1 MCFRSPEHGLGRCLV
16 ALIVLLAGAA
26 LAGQATAPPAQPPSA
41 QPLPPAQQ
49 PPTFKLRV
57 DYVEVDAVVTDRQGR
72 IVRDLTKEDF
82 QVLEDGKSQAITAF
96 TMVDIPVDTD
106 TRPLFATAPIEPDV
120 KTNEKPFDGRVYV
133 MVIDD
138 LHTRFGRSQRV
149 KLAGKQFIE
158 RRLGANDL
166 MAVVHTAGPTD
177 GNQEFTNKRRL
188 LLAAVDKTAGRKLN
202 SSTANKTDAYNRGR
216 DLRVQGDPLNDPDD
230 MERGFN
236 ARSTLDTLRNVAEW
250 FGAVRG
256 RRKAIL
262 FVSEGIDYDIDDIIP
277 RTGSNHQSAS
287 MVLDSTREAIAA
299 ATRSNV
305 AIYGI
310 DPRGLTDLGDESIE
324 IGSFPDDTSLGI
336 GQGSLRNELRLA
348 QDSLRTLSEET
359 GGFAVVNKNDFSTAF
374 QRIVEDNSSY
384 YVLAYYPP
392 DPRPGRT
399 HKIEVRLTR
408 PGLTVRAR
416 KAYVAPKKVEPA
428 KTTSNSPSTPEL
440 REALD
445 SPLPVNGLTM
455 HVFAAPFKGAAPN
468 ASVLFGVELRGRDMK
483 LDQSS
488 NVRLSYIAIDANGKV
503 RGGNTDSL
511 TLANMRPETKAR
523 IEQTGLRMLNRLDL
537 PPGKYQL
544 RVAAHDAGGG
554 NVGSVQ
560 YDMDVPDFAKAP
572 FSISG
577 LVLTSGYG
585 SALPTARADEQLK
598 PMLPGPPIAMRSF
611 PQNDEIVLF
620 TEVYDNA
627 GATPHKVDIT
637 ATVTTDEGK
646 VLFKTD
652 EVRDST
658 DLGGKRGGYGYTTR
672 IPLKDLAAGSY
683 VLKVEAKSRLAATPP
698 VAREL
703 QFTVEAPRPAL
714 AR

>member
-1 MCFRSPEHGLGRCLV
+1 MNARLRLIAP
-16 ALIVLLAGAA
+16 IVLLAGAA
-26 LAGQATAPPAQPPSA
+26 LTAGQAPAPPQPSPAPAAQ
-41 QPLPPAQQ
+41 QPPAQQ
-49 PPTFKLRV
+49 PPTFKVRV
-57 DYVEVDAVVTDRQGR
+57 DYVEVDAVVTDRQGNL
-72 IVRDLTKEDF
+72 VRNLKKEDF
-82 QVLEDGKSQAITAF
+82 QVLEDGKSQAITNF
-96 TMVDIPVDTD
+96 TLVDIPVDKD
-106 TRPLFATAPIEPDV
+106 TRPLFASQPIEPDV

-138 LHTRFGRSQRV
+138 MHTRFGRSVRV
-149 KLAGKQFIE
+149 KTAAKQFIE

-166 MAVVHTAGPTD
+166 MAIVHTSAPSD
-177 GNQEFTNKRRL
+177 ANQEFTSNRRL
-188 LLAAVDKTAGRKLN
+188 LLAAVDKTMGRKLD
-202 SSTANKTDAYNRGR
+202 SPTINKTNEYNRTR
-216 DLRVQGDPLNDPDD
+216 DIRQQGDALNDPDD

-250 FGAVRG
+250 FGSVHG

-262 FVSEGIDYDIDDIIP
+262 FVSEGIDYDIYDMIP
-277 RTGSNHQSAS
+277 PSGSNHQSAS
-287 MVLDSTREAIAA
+287 MVLDATREAIGA
-299 ATRSNV
+299 ATRANV

-324 IGSFPDDTSLGI
+324 IGAFPDDTSLGV
-336 GQGSLRNELRLA
+336 GAGSLQNEIRLS

-392 DPRPGRT
+392 DARPGRS
-399 HKIEVRLTR
+399 HKIDVRVTR

-416 KAYVAPKKVEPA
+416 KAYLTPKKVDAPKVTA
-428 KTTSNSPSTPEL
+428 NNPSTPEL

-445 SPLPVNGLTM
+445 SPLPVSGLTM
-455 HVFAAPFKGAAPN
+455 HVFAAPFKGTAPN

-483 LDQSS
+483 VDPNSKIL
-488 NVRLSYIAIDANGKV
+488 LSYIAIDATGKV
-503 RGGNTDSL
+503 KGGNTDSL
-511 TLANMRPETKAR
+511 ALTNLRPDTKAR

-544 RVAAHDAGGG
+544 RIAAHDPSGG

-560 YDMDVPDFAKAP
+560 YDLDVPDYAKAP
-572 FSISG
+572 FSMSG
-577 LVLTSGYG
+577 LVLTSGAG
-585 SALPTARADEQLK
+585 SAFPTVKPDEQLK
-598 PMLPGPPIAMRSF
+598 PMMPGPPVALRAF
-611 PQNDEIVLF
+611 PQNDEIALF

-627 GATPHKVDIT
+627 GATPHKVDIVT
-637 ATVTTDEGK
+637 TVTTDEGK

-652 EVRDST
+652 EVRDSA

-672 IPLKDLAAGSY
+672 IPMKDLALGSY
-683 VLKVEAKSRLAATPP
+683 VLKVEAKSRLKDTPP

-703 QFTVEAPRPAL
+703 QFTVEAPRTGPT
-714 AR
+714 R

>member
-1 MCFRSPEHGLGRCLV
+1 MNARVR
-16 ALIVLLAGAA
+16 LLAPILLLTGAA
-26 LAGQATAPPAQPPSA
+26 LTAGQAPA
-41 QPLPPAQQ
+41 PAQQ
-49 PPTFKLRV
+49 PPAAQPPTFKVRV

-72 IVRDLTKEDF
+72 VVRDLKKEDF
-82 QVLEDGKSQAITAF
+82 QVLEDGKSQAITNF
-96 TMVDIPVDTD
+96 TMVDIPVEKDN
-106 TRPLFATAPIEPDV
+106 RPLFAASPIEPDV
-120 KTNEKPFDGRVYV
+120 RTNEKPFDGRVYV
-133 MVIDD
+133 MVVDD

-149 KLAGKQFIE
+149 KIAARQFIE

-166 MAVVHTAGPTD
+166 MAIVHTAGAAG
-177 GNQEFTNKRRL
+177 GNQEFTNNKKL
-188 LLAAVDKTAGRKLN
+188 LLAAVDKTQGRKLD
-202 SSTANKTDAYNRGR
+202 SATANKTNEFNRTR
-216 DLRVQGDPLNDPDD
+216 DIRQQGDSLNDPDD

-236 ARSTLDTLRNVAEW
+236 ARTTLDTLRNVADW
-250 FGAVRG
+250 FGSVRG

-262 FVSEGIDYDIDDIIP
+262 FVSEGIDYDIYDVIAQS
-277 RTGSNHQSAS
+277 GSNHQSAS
-287 MVLDSTREAIAA
+287 LVLDATRDAIGA
-299 ATRSNV
+299 ATRANV

-324 IGSFPDDTSLGI
+324 IGSFPDDSSLGV
-336 GQGSLRNELRLA
+336 GPGSLQSELRLS

-392 DPRPGRT
+392 DVRPGRT
-399 HKIEVRLTR
+399 HKIDVRVTR

-416 KAYVAPKKVEPA
+416 KAYLTPKKVDAP
-428 KTTSNSPSTPEL
+428 KTSGNNPSTPEL

-445 SPLPVNGLTM
+445 SPLPVSGLTL
-455 HVFAAPFKGAAPN
+455 HVFAAPFKGVAPN

-483 LDQSS
+483 VGS
-488 NVRLSYIAIDANGKV
+488 NSKILLSYLAIDANGKV
-503 RGGNTDSL
+503 RGGNTDALSL
-511 TLANMRPETKAR
+511 TNLKPESKAR

-544 RVAAHDAGGG
+544 RIAAQDQAGG

-560 YDMDVPDFAKAP
+560 YDLEVPDYAKVP
-572 FSISG
+572 FSMSG
-577 LVLTSGYG
+577 LVLTSAAGA
-585 SALPTARADEQLK
+585 ALPTAKADEQLK
-598 PMLPGPPIAMRSF
+598 PMMPGPPVALRTF

-627 GATPHKVDIT
+627 GASPHKVDIT
-637 ATVTTDEGK
+637 TTVTTDEGK

-652 EVRDST
+652 ETRDST

-672 IPLKDLAAGSY
+672 VPLKDLALGRY
-683 VLKVEAKSRLAATPP
+683 VLKVEAKSRLGNTPP

-703 QFTVEAPRPAL
+703 QFTVEAPRTAPV
-714 AR
+714 R

>member
-1 MCFRSPEHGLGRCLV
+1 MG
-16 ALIVLLAGAA
+16 LIVLLAGPA
-26 LAGQATAPPAQPPSA
+26 LTAGQAPAPPASPQPQAP
-41 QPLPPAQQ
+41 Q

-72 IVRDLTKEDF
+72 IVRDLKKEDF
-82 QVLEDGKSQAITAF
+82 QVLEDGKSQAVTAF
-96 TMVDIPVDTD
+96 TMVDIPVDKD
-106 TRPLFATAPIEPDV
+106 NRPLFATAPIAPDV

-149 KLAGKQFIE
+149 KLAAKQFIE

-166 MAVVHTAGPTD
+166 MAVVHTAGPSD
-177 GNQEFTNKRRL
+177 ANQEFTNNRKL
-188 LLAAVDKTAGRKLN
+188 LLAAVDRTAGRKLD
-202 SSTANKTDAYNRGR
+202 STTANKTSEYYRTQGTR
-216 DLRVQGDPLNDPDD
+216 QQGDALNDPDD

-236 ARSTLDTLRNVAEW
+236 ARTTLDTLRNVAEW
-250 FGAVRG
+250 FGSVRG

-262 FVSEGIDYDIDDIIP
+262 FVSEGIDYDINDMIP
-277 RTGSNHQSAS
+277 QTGSTHQSAS
-287 MVLDSTREAIAA
+287 MVMDSTRDAIGA

-336 GQGSLRNELRLA
+336 GPGSLQNELRLS

-399 HKIEVRLTR
+399 HKIDVRVTR

-416 KAYVAPKKVEPA
+416 KAYLTPKKVEPA
-428 KTTSNSPSTPEL
+428 KTTSTTPSTPEL

-445 SPLPVNGLTM
+445 SPLPVSGLTM

-483 LDQSS
+483 VEPNAKIL
-488 NVRLSYIAIDANGKV
+488 LSYIAIDASGKV
-503 RGGNTDSL
+503 KGGNTDSL
-511 TLANMRPETKAR
+511 TLTNLKPESKAR
-523 IEQTGLRMLNRLDL
+523 IEQTGLRMLNRLEL

-544 RVAAHDAGGG
+544 RIAAHDAAGG

-560 YDMDVPDFAKAP
+560 YDLDVPDFVKAP
-572 FSISG
+572 FSMSG
-577 LVLTSGYG
+577 LVLTSGSG

-598 PMLPGPPIAMRSF
+598 PMLPGPPIAIRSF

-672 IPLKDLAAGSY
+672 IPLKDLAPGSY
-683 VLKVEAKSRLAATPP
+683 VLKVDAKSRLGQTPP

-703 QFTVEAPRPAL
+703 QFTVEAPRPAA

>member
-1 MCFRSPEHGLGRCLV
+1 MNARVRLV
-16 ALIVLLAGAA
+16 APILLLTGAA
-26 LAGQATAPPAQPPSA
+26 LTAGQAPA
-41 QPLPPAQQ
+41 PAQQ
-49 PPTFKLRV
+49 PPAAQPPTFKVRV

-72 IVRDLTKEDF
+72 IVRDLKKEDF
-82 QVLEDGKSQAITAF
+82 QVLEDGKSQAITNF
-96 TMVDIPVDTD
+96 TMVDIPVEKDN
-106 TRPLFATAPIEPDV
+106 RPLFAASPIEPDV
-120 KTNEKPFDGRVYV
+120 RTNEKPFDGRVYV
-133 MVIDD
+133 MVVDD

-149 KLAGKQFIE
+149 KSAAKQFIE

-166 MAVVHTAGPTD
+166 MAVVHTAGAAG
-177 GNQEFTNKRRL
+177 GNQEFTNNKKL
-188 LLAAVDKTAGRKLN
+188 LLAAVDKTQGRKLD
-202 SSTANKTDAYNRGR
+202 SATANKTNEFNRTR
-216 DLRVQGDPLNDPDD
+216 DIRQQGDSLNDPDD

-236 ARSTLDTLRNVAEW
+236 ARTTLDTLRNVADW
-250 FGAVRG
+250 FGSVRG

-262 FVSEGIDYDIDDIIP
+262 FVSEGIDYDIYDVIAQS
-277 RTGSNHQSAS
+277 GSNHQSAS
-287 MVLDSTREAIAA
+287 LVLDATRDAIGA
-299 ATRSNV
+299 ATRANV

-324 IGSFPDDTSLGI
+324 IGSFPDDTSLGV
-336 GQGSLRNELRLA
+336 GPGSLQSELRLS

-392 DPRPGRT
+392 DARPGRT
-399 HKIEVRLTR
+399 HKIDVRVTR

-416 KAYVAPKKVEPA
+416 KAYLTPKKVDAP
-428 KTTSNSPSTPEL
+428 KTSGNNPSTPEL

-445 SPLPVNGLTM
+445 SPLPVSGLTM
-455 HVFAAPFKGAAPN
+455 HVFAAPFKGVAPN

-483 LDQSS
+483 VEANSKIL
-488 NVRLSYIAIDANGKV
+488 LSYLAIDANGKV
-503 RGGNTDSL
+503 RGGNTDALSL
-511 TLANMRPETKAR
+511 TNLKPESKAR

-544 RVAAHDAGGG
+544 RIAAHDQAGG

-560 YDMDVPDFAKAP
+560 YDLEVPDYAKVP
-572 FSISG
+572 FSMSG
-577 LVLTSGYG
+577 LVLTSAAG
-585 SALPTARADEQLK
+585 SALPTAKADEQLK
-598 PMLPGPPIAMRSF
+598 PMMPGPPVALRTF

-627 GATPHKVDIT
+627 GASPHKVDIT
-637 ATVTTDEGK
+637 TTVTTDEGK

-652 EVRDST
+652 ETRDST

-672 IPLKDLAAGSY
+672 VPLKDLALGRY
-683 VLKVEAKSRLAATPP
+683 VLKVEAKSRLGNTPP

-703 QFTVEAPRPAL
+703 QFTVEAPRTAPV
-714 AR
+714 R

>member
-1 MCFRSPEHGLGRCLV
+1 MNARVR
-16 ALIVLLAGAA
+16 LLAPILLLTGAA
-26 LAGQATAPPAQPPSA
+26 LTAGQAPA
-41 QPLPPAQQ
+41 PAQQ
-49 PPTFKLRV
+49 PPAAQPPTFKVRV

-72 IVRDLTKEDF
+72 IVRDLKKEDF
-82 QVLEDGKSQAITAF
+82 QVLEDGKSQAITNF
-96 TMVDIPVDTD
+96 TMVDIPVEKDN
-106 TRPLFATAPIEPDV
+106 RPLFAASPIEPDV
-120 KTNEKPFDGRVYV
+120 RTNEKPFDGRVYV
-133 MVIDD
+133 MVVDD

-149 KLAGKQFIE
+149 KIAARQFIE

-166 MAVVHTAGPTD
+166 MAIVHTAGAAG
-177 GNQEFTNKRRL
+177 GNQEFTNNKKL
-188 LLAAVDKTAGRKLN
+188 LLAAVDKTQGRKLD
-202 SSTANKTDAYNRGR
+202 SATANKTNEFNRTR
-216 DLRVQGDPLNDPDD
+216 DIRQQGDSLNDPDD

-236 ARSTLDTLRNVAEW
+236 ARTTLDTLRNVADW
-250 FGAVRG
+250 FGSVRG

-262 FVSEGIDYDIDDIIP
+262 FVSEGIDYDIYDVIAQS
-277 RTGSNHQSAS
+277 GSNHQSAS
-287 MVLDSTREAIAA
+287 LVLDATRDAIGA
-299 ATRSNV
+299 ATRANV

-324 IGSFPDDTSLGI
+324 IGSFPDDTSLGV
-336 GQGSLRNELRLA
+336 GPGSLQSELRLS

-392 DPRPGRT
+392 DVRPGRT
-399 HKIEVRLTR
+399 HKIDVRVTR

-416 KAYVAPKKVEPA
+416 KAYLTPKKVDAP
-428 KTTSNSPSTPEL
+428 KTSGNNPSTPEL

-445 SPLPVNGLTM
+445 SPLPVSGLTM
-455 HVFAAPFKGAAPN
+455 HVFAAPFKGVAPN

-483 LDQSS
+483 VGS
-488 NVRLSYIAIDANGKV
+488 NSKILLSYLAIDANGKV
-503 RGGNTDSL
+503 RGGNTDALSL
-511 TLANMRPETKAR
+511 TNLKPESKAR

-544 RVAAHDAGGG
+544 RIAAQDQAGG

-560 YDMDVPDFAKAP
+560 YDLEVPDYAKVP
-572 FSISG
+572 FSMSG
-577 LVLTSGYG
+577 LVLTSAAGA
-585 SALPTARADEQLK
+585 ALPTAKADEQLK
-598 PMLPGPPIAMRSF
+598 PMMPGPPVALRTF

-627 GATPHKVDIT
+627 GASPHKVDIT
-637 ATVTTDEGK
+637 TTVTTDEGK

-652 EVRDST
+652 ETRDST

-672 IPLKDLAAGSY
+672 VPLKDLALGSY
-683 VLKVEAKSRLAATPP
+683 VLKVEAKSRLGNTPP

-703 QFTVEAPRPAL
+703 QFTVEAPRTAPV
-714 AR
+714 R